1 MNELL
6 SKLTAFCVLA
16 LSARLAL
23 GEHRQKAATDLK
35 PMVMASDAIVNDKL
49 RALFSRE
56 RIEAIKRKE
65 MRRFKQAQ
73 DKKWRNWLEAVSR

>member
-6 SKLTAFCVLA
+6 SKLIAFCVFA
-16 LSARLAL
+16 LSARMAL
-23 GEHRQKAATDLK
+23 GERRQKAATDLK